1 MSYINP
7 KATLNAFAAA
17 FLLITAAVSAQQGES
32 AYTEVPGLEQS
43 EGPALPEAVAAMVDA
58 MSGVQR
64 VEPLEDGLFA
74 VHRRMS
80 VTGSRIQRD
89 ITMQVAKDGSVVDW
103 GRTPMFSRS
112 YTRRQLIQTGEIDAA
127 EALEKLDPA
136 IQSHGGR

>member
-1 MSYINP
+1 MSYF
-7 KATLNAFAAA
+7 KAKIALSALATA
-17 FLLITAAVSAQQGES
+17 FLLITGVVAAQQGES
-32 AYTEVPGLEQS
+32 TDTEAPGLEQS
-43 EGPALPEAVAAMVDA
+43 EEPALPEAVAALVDA

>member
-1 MSYINP
+1 MSYF
-7 KATLNAFAAA
+7 KAKIGLSALATA
-17 FLLITAAVSAQQGES
+17 FLLITGVVAAQQGES
-32 AYTEVPGLEQS
+32 TDTEAPGLEQS
-43 EGPALPEAVAAMVDA
+43 EEPALPEAVAALVDA

-64 VEPLEDGLFA
+64 VEPLEDALFA

-80 VTGSRIQRD
+80 VIGSRIQRD

>member
-1 MSYINP
+1 MSYF
-7 KATLNAFAAA
+7 KAKIALSALATA
-17 FLLITAAVSAQQGES
+17 FLLITGVVAAQQGES
-32 AYTEVPGLEQS
+32 TDTEAPGLEQS
-43 EGPALPEAVAAMVDA
+43 EEPALPEAVAALVEA

-89 ITMQVAKDGSVVDW
+89 ITMQVAKDGSVVDS
-103 GRTPMFSRS
+103 GHTPMFSRS

>member
-1 MSYINP
+1 MSYFESKIALSAL
-7 KATLNAFAAA
+7 ATA
-17 FLLITAAVSAQQGES
+17 FLLITGVVTAQQDELTD
-32 AYTEVPGLEQS
+32 TEAPGLEQS
-43 EGPALPEAVAAMVDA
+43 EGPALPEAVAALVDA

-89 ITMQVAKDGSVVDW
+89 ITMQVAKDGSVVNW

-136 IQSHGGR
+136 IQSNGGR